1 MNVLNSAKQRV
12 VMLVLL
18 SLSQLSIAI
27 SSAAT
32 STLPT
37 PPDIWKDFD
46 PDAGDFNEEII
57 DEKTEAGIYT
67 RESYISA
74 YVNGTE
80 IRVFCTYAVKAGA
93 KNAPGLMNVHGW
105 MGRPAIDNAYV
116 NDGWAVMAHDYSGI
130 RERPHHTKYPPSLC
144 RGNMK
149 AKEYGCSL
157 IYSKMPDGS
166 FMTDP
171 TQTSHYLWNAIQR
184 RVVSYLLAQKE
195 VDPDRLGA
203 KGFSYGGTIMWNLGM
218 DPRVK
223 ATVAYFGIGWIEYYR
238 TRGLWKY
245 QVPSLEPTPSPGEAL
260 FLSAVAPQAHAP
272 YITAASLWLNGSND
286 HHGGHERAGQT
297 FEMFRPDVPWDFA
310 VQARGHHNTD
320 KLGDDC
326 KLWLEKHVLKKDHF
340 WPTRP
345 TSAINLDAAGVPE
358 LHLTPANPERIKAL
372 YVYQCLKTANNI
384 ERYWRDVKAQ
394 RKGDIWTAKL
404 PVINVNDYVFA
415 YANIRY
421 DNDSVVS
428 SDFEAVI
435 PSELGNAVATDTTS
449 DVLPGGADRW
459 SHAAPAE
466 GVGGI
471 SGFRPISNRHGT
483 SSGQFSDPKWK
494 APRGADLTFK
504 FYCTQP
510 QTLAFKVNGGFTTD
524 IEITASDAWQRMT
537 IKAGQLKQSNGAA
550 LGDWSEVKKVGIK
563 PKPGSDI
570 TKVVFAEFEWTVLEH
585 EPLAPARRSLALQ
598 GTLTGKVYLSK
609 EVASSSESFWRV
621 LNDKGVEGKPLRVG
635 GKRYNRGLGV
645 HADSKISFSLNGKF
659 AAFHVVPGP
668 DDAHKGL
675 LEMKILVDGKE
686 VFASGKVRSPGFQAK
701 ALHISVAGAKELTL
715 EVTDAEDGKGGDHA
729 SWADAYL
736 IADSEVS
743 QITKEASDNPEK
755 SKAARGDPFR
765 DAFANPKDDQALA
778 RVLII
783 GDSISIGYTVGVR
796 KLLSGKANVHRVKGN
811 CQYSAVGVERI
822 DTWLGNGDWDL
833 IHFNF
838 GLWDWYGWSQEQ
850 KATPESYAANLC
862 QIVTKLKAT
871 KAKLIFALTTPP
883 CVGPEKKVEII
894 ITEERAKEFR
904 DAALAV
910 MKKHGVEI
918 NDLYTPFAGERAQYQ
933 RGADNVH
940 YGDEGKTLQARL
952 VATTIEAALAN
963 ITPSAVRSQE
973 ASAAENKLPL
983 SWAK

>member
-74 YVNGTE
+74 YVNGIE
-80 IRVFCTYAVKAGA
+80 IRVFCKYSVKAGA
-93 KNAPGLMNVHGW
+93 KKAPGLMNVHGW
-105 MGRPAIDNAYV
+105 MGGPAIDNAYV

-130 RERPHHTKYPPSLC
+130 KERSHHTKYPPSLC
-144 RGNMK
+144 HGNMK

-166 FMTDP
+166 QLIDP
-171 TQTSHYLWNAIQR
+171 KATSHYLWNAIQR

-195 VDPDRLGA
+195 VDSDRIGA
-203 KGFSYGGTIMWNLGM
+203 KGYSYGGTIMWNLGA

-223 ATVAYFGIGWIEYYR
+223 AIVAYFGIGWIEYYR
-238 TRGLWKY
+238 NRGVWMHK
-245 QVPSLEPTPSPGEAL
+245 VPYHEPNKTPGEAL
-260 FLSAVAPQAHAP
+260 FLSALAPQAHAP

-297 FEMFRPDVPWDFA
+297 FTNFKPGVPWDFA
-310 VQARGHHNTD
+310 VQARGHHNTE

-340 WPTRP
+340 WPARP
-345 TSAINLDAAGVPE
+345 TSEIKLDAAGVPE
-358 LHLTPANPERIKAL
+358 LHLTPASPERIKEL
-372 YVYQCLKTANNI
+372 KVYECLKAANNI
-384 ERYWRDVKAQ
+384 ERYWRDVKAE
-394 RKGDIWTAKL
+394 RKGDTWIAKL
-404 PVINVNDYVFA
+404 PVMNVDDYVFS

-421 DNDSVVS
+421 DNDCVVS

-435 PSELGNAVATDTTS
+435 PAKLGNAVATDTKS

-471 SGFRPISNRHGT
+471 SGFRPIDNRRGT
-483 SSGQFSDPKWK
+483 SSGQFSDPKWR

-510 QTLAFKVNGGFTTD
+510 QKLALKVNGGFMTD
-524 IEITASDAWQRMT
+524 IDITASDAWQRMT
-537 IKAGQLKQSNGAA
+537 IKARQLKQSNGAM
-550 LGDWSEVKKVGIK
+550 LGDWADVKNIEFK
-563 PKPGSDI
+563 PSKGSDI
-570 TKVVFAEFEWTVLEH
+570 TKVVLANFEWTVPEH
-585 EPLAPARRSLALQ
+585 ERSGPARRSLDLQ
-598 GTLTGKVYLSK
+598 GALTGKVFLRK
-609 EVASSSESFWRV
+609 EAASSIESFWRV
-621 LNDKGVEGKPLRVG
+621 LNDKGVEGKPLSVG
-635 GKRYNRGLGV
+635 GKKYERGLGV
-645 HADSKISFSLNGKF
+645 HAPSRITFPLNGKF
-659 AAFHVVPGP
+659 AVFHVVPGP

-675 LEMKILVDGKE
+675 LEMKVFVDGKE
-686 VFASGKVRSPGFQAK
+686 VFASGTVRSSGFQAK
-701 ALHISVAGAKELTL
+701 ALDISVAGAKELAL
-715 EVTDAEDGKGGDHA
+715 VVTDAGDGKGGDHA

-736 IADSEVS
+736 MAGVKVS
-743 QITKEASDNPEK
+743 QNRKRAGG
-755 SKAARGDPFR
+755 GDPFR
-765 DAFANPKDDQALA
+765 GPFANPKDDPALP

-783 GDSISIGYTVGVR
+783 GDSISIGYTAGVR

-811 CQYSAVGVERI
+811 CQYSAVGVKHI

-850 KATPESYAANLC
+850 KATPESYAANLD

-871 KAKLIFALTTPP
+871 QAKLIFALTTPP
-883 CVGPEKKVEII
+883 CVGPERKVKII
-894 ITEERAKEFR
+894 ITEERAKAFR

-918 NDLYTPFAGERAQYQ
+918 NDLYTPFADTRAQYQ
-933 RGADNVH
+933 LGADNVH
-940 YGDEGKTLQARL
+940 YEDEGKQLQARL
-952 VATTIEAALAN
+952 VANTIVTALA
-963 ITPSAVRSQE
+963 Q
-973 ASAAENKLPL
+973 
-983 SWAK
+983 